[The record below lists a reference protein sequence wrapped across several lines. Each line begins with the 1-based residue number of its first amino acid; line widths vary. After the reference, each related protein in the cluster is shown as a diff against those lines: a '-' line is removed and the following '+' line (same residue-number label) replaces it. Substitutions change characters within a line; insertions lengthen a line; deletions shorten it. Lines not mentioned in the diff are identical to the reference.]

1 MGHMARD
8 TPPIHP
14 PSYILHFF
22 CKQCLSFFFL
32 MRNVAVLLLR
42 LCLSFYPSAVCCMA
56 LTNHYFWYL
65 ILFLGVRHHI
75 CQKIYTSNLLTNNF
89 FTRKRV
95 NRNTWHFATKQRNSD
110 YKAILFYSRS
120 NYTNTLISFVLFVH
134 SFIHLSHIFTR
145 LSRFNHIF
153 V

>member
-1 MGHMARD
+1 MD
-8 TPPIHP
+8 TIKGLDVQCNSVQWGSYWFRRRVQHATHLPGLTYLPIHNITVQWIEQP
-14 PSYILHFF
+14 RAI
-22 CKQCLSFFFL
+22 
-32 MRNVAVLLLR
+32 R
-42 LCLSFYPSAVCCMA
+42 
-56 LTNHYFWYL
+56 
-65 ILFLGVRHHI
+65 RHHI
-75 CQKIYTSNLLTNNF
+75 CQQIYTSNLLTNIF

-95 NRNTWHFATKQRNSD
+95 NCNTWHFATKQRNSD
-110 YKAILFYSRS
+110 YKAIFIYWKS